1 MYIAL
6 SEKSISLFIFFCDL
20 LTGAFI
26 KNILDHF
33 DFMKKSGILEK
44 KNNDR
49 YRRQVKSIV
58 RNRYEG
64 HLWMNKSKIDI
75 LNDEVSKKVKSRVS
89 PNDLADII
97 LEDEQY

>member
-1 MYIAL
+1 
-6 SEKSISLFIFFCDL
+6 
-20 LTGAFI
+20 
-26 KNILDHF
+26 
-33 DFMKKSGILEK
+33 MKKSGILEQ

-64 HLWMNKSKIDI
+64 HLWKDENKIGMLD
-75 LNDEVSKKVKSRVS
+75 DEVSKELKARVS

-97 LEDEQY
+97 LKDEQY